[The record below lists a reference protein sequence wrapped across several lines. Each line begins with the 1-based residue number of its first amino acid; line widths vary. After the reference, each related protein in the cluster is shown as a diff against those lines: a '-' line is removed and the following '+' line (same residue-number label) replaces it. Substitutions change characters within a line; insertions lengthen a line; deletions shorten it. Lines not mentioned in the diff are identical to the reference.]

1 MAPPAL
7 KTPLVAADTNVLLD
21 LAFKDDGIWQCLE
34 TLKARRPAPR
44 FIVTPTVLQ
53 ELAHLFV
60 SGNTQEKRSAA
71 ATTLRSLNSWG
82 FGPLNLLPVGHGIVE
97 RISDEIRRLGLIPES
112 ERHDSFILAEAA
124 LCEADILITSDAQ
137 LYGIDHQRLH
147 VALSSFDVKPIM
159 ICWPRRVSRLLG

>member
-1 MAPPAL
+1 MATPAL

-60 SGNTQEKRSAA
+60 PGNTQEKRAA
-71 ATTLRSLNSWG
+71 ATHREASEALGTIRS
-82 FGPLNLLPVGHGIVE
+82 GI
-97 RISDEIRRLGLIPES
+97 S
-112 ERHDSFILAEAA
+112 
-124 LCEADILITSDAQ
+124 
-137 LYGIDHQRLH
+137 
-147 VALSSFDVKPIM
+147 IM
-159 ICWPRRVSRLLG
+159 TFM